1 VVFFW
6 PRPEE
11 HSIPNS
17 HPVPSPSSAVDAELS
32 TMYKYHFP
40 LEACDRSYDVP
51 PNEADRVPISSDV
64 DALSGSLTTISK
76 TAAPCIDVELTVS
89 KPSVVDKSEAASGIK
104 LGTPIAI
111 PPANIIAI
119 IVRLVNLR
127 PISFF
132 MLLEFLSNFS
142 I

>member
-1 VVFFW
+1 MVTRAVTSPVV
-6 PRPEE
+6 
-11 HSIPNS
+11 S
-17 HPVPSPSSAVDAELS
+17 L
-32 TMYKYHFP
+32 
-40 LEACDRSYDVP
+40 
-51 PNEADRVPISSDV
+51 
-64 DALSGSLTTISK
+64 LSGSLTTISK
-76 TAAPCIDVELTVS
+76 IATPYRVVVLTVS
-89 KPSVVDKSEAASGIK
+89 KPEVDDKSDAASGIK